1 VRRQLILAFVTLVV
15 AIVALYGVPRAF
27 VLAHQVEEAEMD
39 MLARGAE
46 ASAIAASTALD
57 GGRPVTPELLEPLL
71 REGER
76 VEFRDADGG
85 GFVLPAG
92 SEVGEDDPVEER
104 RLSAG
109 ATLRYSLS
117 GSTLRDHVV
126 NAVTP
131 LALLGLGLIP
141 LGVLGGA
148 LLARRLARP
157 FSELAD
163 AARAMGTG
171 DLQRDVPRYDVPEA
185 DEIATALRDSSRR
198 LHEQLERERDVAVH
212 ASHELRTPITALRLA
227 LEDVAQWPDTT
238 PEVSE
243 ELARLVA
250 EVDRL
255 ADAVTTLL
263 DARRRWSTPPGVP
276 APLSDNPTPLP

>member
-1 VRRQLILAFVTLVV
+1 MRRRLILAFVTLVV
-15 AIVALYGVPRAF
+15 TIVALYGVPRAF
-27 VLAHQVEEAEMD
+27 VLSNQVEESEQE
-39 MLARGAE
+39 LVARGADM
-46 ASAIAASTALD
+46 SAMAARTAID
-57 GGRPVTPELLEPLL
+57 EGEPVTRDLLEPLL

-85 GFVLPAG
+85 GFVLPEDSEAG
-92 SEVGEDDPVEER
+92 DDDLVETR
-104 RLSAG
+104 DPGGG
-109 ATLRYSLS
+109 ATLTYSLS

-126 NAVTP
+126 EAVTP
-131 LALLGLGLIP
+131 LVLLGLGLIP
-141 LGVLGGA
+141 LGVLAGA

-163 AARAMGTG
+163 VARSMGTG
-171 DLQRDVPRYDVPEA
+171 ELRQDVPRYDVSEA
-185 DEIATALRDSSRR
+185 DEIGTALRDSSRR
-198 LHEQLERERDVAVH
+198 VHQMLERERDVAVN

-227 LEDVAQWPDTT
+227 LEDVAQWPETT

-263 DARRRWSTPPGVP
+263 DARRRWSSPGDDP
-276 APLSDNPTPLP
+276 TPLSDNPT

>member
-1 VRRQLILAFVTLVV
+1 MRSRLILAFVALVV

-27 VLAHQVEEAEMD
+27 VLANEVEQAD
-39 MLARGAE
+39 QDLVARGAD
-46 ASAIAASTALD
+46 ASALVASVAVD
-57 GGRPVTPELLEPLL
+57 SGRPVTPELLEPLL

-76 VEFRDADGG
+76 VEYRSADAED
-85 GFVLPAG
+85 FVLPAG
-92 SEVGEDDPVEER
+92 ESGEDDD
-104 RLSAG
+104 LSEVRDLGDG

-117 GSTLRDHVV
+117 RSTLRDHVV
-126 NAVTP
+126 DAITP

-141 LGVLGGA
+141 LGALGGA

-163 AARAMGTG
+163 AARSMGTG
-171 DLQRDVPRYDVPEA
+171 DLRREVPRYDVPEA

-227 LEDVAQWPDTT
+227 LEDVAQWPETT
-238 PEVSE
+238 PEVAV

-255 ADAVTTLL
+255 SDAVTTLL
-263 DARRRWSTPPGVP
+263 DARRRWSSSSHEADAAG
-276 APLSDNPTPLP
+276 

>member
-1 VRRQLILAFVTLVV
+1 MRRRLILAFVTLVV

-27 VLAHQVEEAEMD
+27 VLAHQVEQAERD
-39 MLARGAE
+39 LLARGAD
-46 ASAIAASTALD
+46 ASALVASSAID
-57 GGRPVTPELLEPLL
+57 DGRPVTPALLAPLL

-76 VEFRDADGG
+76 VELRSADGERL
-85 GFVLPAG
+85 VLPAG
-92 SEVGEDDPVEER
+92 SESGDDDLDEVR
-104 RLSAG
+104 DLGDG

-126 NAVTP
+126 ETITP
-131 LALLGLGLIP
+131 LVLLGLGLIP
-141 LGVLGGA
+141 LGGLGGA
-148 LLARRLARP
+148 LLARRLATP
-157 FSELAD
+157 FSELAE

-171 DLQRDVPRYDVPEA
+171 DLQREVPHYDVPEA

-227 LEDVAQWPDTT
+227 LEDVAQWPETT
-238 PEVSE
+238 AEVSE
-243 ELARLVA
+243 ELTRLVA

-263 DARRRWSTPPGVP
+263 DARKRWSSPH
-276 APLSDNPTPLP
+276 DE